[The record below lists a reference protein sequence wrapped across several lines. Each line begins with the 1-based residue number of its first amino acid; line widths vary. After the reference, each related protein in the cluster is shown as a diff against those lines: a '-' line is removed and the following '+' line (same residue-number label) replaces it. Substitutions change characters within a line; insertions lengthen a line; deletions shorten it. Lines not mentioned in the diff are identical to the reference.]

1 MLADVF
7 ETAFQQIL
15 FCTAAYL
22 HAPRALT
29 NRQVDIIWNVKKRK
43 ANNSS
48 FCDFM
53 SKYVVVFFFRLPHC
67 LFYITEFNKI

>member
-29 NRQVDIIWNVKKRK
+29 NRQVNIIWNVKKGK
-43 ANNSS
+43 LITDHFVISCLNMLSS
-48 FCDFM
+48 FSLTFLIAH
-53 SKYVVVFFFRLPHC
+53 F
-67 LFYITEFNKI
+67 I